1 MTGLSL
7 TYIYFQFPLMILI
20 IAPSLEG
27 PRKEWREA
35 AENLGASPGQY
46 WRHIGF
52 PVLLPALLGAM
63 VLLFGNAFSAYATA
77 VALSGGSIFWLVV
90 GALYFLVP
98 LYSLVQFSLETGRH
112 RYGFA
117 WYTQIFGDP
126 LFRSSFIFS
135 LRLAVETVI
144 ISMVLMV
151 PTVYWV
157 HLRVPRLR
165 PTMELISVLPFVV
178 PPVALVVGLNG
189 VFSVAPWLLGSSQI
203 LALVYVVLA
212 LPFTYRSLDA
222 GMRAIDIKTLTEAA
236 QSVGSPGWK
245 TL

>member
-1 MTGLSL
+1 
-7 TYIYFQFPLMILI
+7 
-20 IAPSLEG
+20 
-27 PRKEWREA
+27 
-35 AENLGASPGQY
+35 
-46 WRHIGF
+46 
-52 PVLLPALLGAM
+52 
-63 VLLFGNAFSAYATA
+63 
-77 VALSGGSIFWLVV
+77 
-90 GALYFLVP
+90 VP

-212 LPFTYRSLDA
+212 LPFSYRSLDA

-245 TL
+245 TLLFVILPNLRSAMLGASFLTLAIVMGEYTISSLLLFQTFAVYIFYIGNTAAQPAAALAIISLVLTWAAMIGLFLLSGRRARLGGPAGVAAAR